1 MQERSYDHALVEE
14 KWQKAWEAGS
24 VFRVSEDSAREAY
37 YCLEMF
43 PYPSGRIHMGH
54 VRNYAIGDVVARF
67 QRMNGRNVLH
77 PMGWDAFGMPAENA
91 AIERRIHPAV
101 WTRDNIA
108 YMGTQLRRLGLSYD
122 WSRELT
128 TCDPEYYRWNQW
140 FFLKMLE
147 RGLAYRKKAPVNWC
161 GKCQTILANE
171 QVEEGNCW
179 RCGQEVVLRDIDG
192 WFFRTTAYAE
202 ELLGGCDRLQ
212 GRWPESVLVQQRNW
226 IGRSE
231 GAEVVFPFVGRPGGL
246 AVFTT
251 RVDTLFGATFVSLA
265 PEHPLA
271 SDLCRG
277 TPVEGDVLAFIE
289 KSRRA
294 DNQARTAGD
303 LSKEGI
309 HSGAW
314 CRNPVTGEDIPIYL
328 ANFVLMAYGTGAVM
342 AVPAHDQRD
351 FDFAVKYGLLIRR
364 VVLSGNPE
372 IDSREP
378 TEATVEDGI
387 LTSSGEF
394 DGMESAQARQ
404 AIVAHLEGRGL
415 GKAVVN
421 YRLRDW
427 GISRQRY
434 WGTPIPVVHC
444 EACGVVPVPYEQL
457 PVVLPEDIT
466 FQWEGGSPLARTASF
481 YETTCPACGR
491 AARRDTD
498 TMDTFVDSSWY
509 FIRYTAMPDPR
520 EAFDRSKA
528 EYWMPVDQYIG
539 GVEHAILHLMYARF
553 FTKVIRDL
561 GLIDVDEPFA
571 HLLTQGMVCKESYHC
586 SEHGYLFPEEA
597 DEHGCCRSCSQPVT
611 VGRREKMSK
620 SKKNVVDPDRLIG
633 QYGADTARLFSLFA
647 APPEKNLDWSDEGVE
662 GASRFLKRVWRLVHR
677 WRDEVAGVSAGAAG
691 FAGLECTP
699 EMLDLRRIVHQTIR
713 RVTRDIGQRFRFN
726 TAISA
731 MMELVNALVALES
744 LPAGGGCVVVREAL
758 ESLLTMLTPFAPHI
772 AEELWEVIGGEGLV
786 SSRPWPAWD
795 AGLVAEEVVT
805 VVIQV
810 NGRVRGRIEFPA
822 DAGEDEVRQTALDDP
837 QIQRHLQGVTVQ
849 KAVYIPGRLMNF
861 VVR

>member
-1 MQERSYDHALVEE
+1 MQEKSYDHALVEE
-14 KWQKAWEAGS
+14 KWQKVWESES
-24 VFRVSEDSAREAY
+24 VFRVTEDPSREAY

-67 QRMNGRNVLH
+67 QRMNGKNVLH

-101 WTRDNIA
+101 WTRENIA

-122 WSRELT
+122 WSRELA

-179 RCGQEVVLRDIDG
+179 RCGREVVLRDIEG

-202 ELLGGCDRLQ
+202 ELLEGCDRLQ

-231 GAEVVFPFVGRPGGL
+231 GAEVFFPFVDRPGGL
-246 AVFTT
+246 TVFTT

-271 SDLCRG
+271 AELCRG
-277 TPVEGDVLAFIE
+277 KAGEQDVLTFIE
-289 KSRRA
+289 GSRRA
-294 DNQARTAGD
+294 DNIARTAGD

-314 CRNPVTGEDIPIYL
+314 CLNPVTGEKIPVYL

-351 FDFAVKYGLLIRR
+351 FDFAVKYRLPIRR
-364 VVLSGNPE
+364 VVLSGLPE
-372 IDSREP
+372 IDGADLAGAWE
-378 TEATVEDGI
+378 EDGV

-394 DGMESAQARQ
+394 DGLSSAEARTKIVAFLEARQ
-404 AIVAHLEGRGL
+404 S

-434 WGTPIPVVHC
+434 WGTPIPVIHC
-444 EACGVVPVPYEQL
+444 DACGIVPVPYEQL

-466 FQWEGGSPLARTASF
+466 FQWEGGSPLARQSSF
-481 YETTCPACGR
+481 YEVACPACGKP
-491 AARRDTD
+491 ARRDTD

-509 FIRYTAMPDPR
+509 FIRYTAMPDPAA
-520 EAFDRSKA
+520 AFDRAKA

-539 GVEHAILHLMYARF
+539 GIEHAILHLMYARF

-561 GLIDVDEPFA
+561 GLIDADEPFA

-586 SEHGYLFPEEA
+586 PEHGYLFPEEA
-597 DEHGCCRSCSQPVT
+597 DARGCCRSCGQPVT
-611 VGRREKMSK
+611 IGRREKMSK
-620 SKKNVVDPDRLIG
+620 SKKNVVDPDRLVG

-662 GASRFLKRVWRLVHR
+662 GASRFLKRVWRLVYR
-677 WRDEVAGVSAGAAG
+677 WREEVAGSRSDGGGAAI
-691 FAGLECTP
+691 ECAP
-699 EMLDLRRIVHQTIR
+699 EMLELRRLVHRTVR

-731 MMELVNALVALES
+731 MMELVNALVAVDS
-744 LPAGGGCVVVREAL
+744 LPDEASRRVMREAL
-758 ESLLTMLTPFAPHI
+758 EALLTMLTPFAPHVS
-772 AEELWEVIGGEGLV
+772 EELWQSIGGQGLV
-786 SSRPWPAWD
+786 STRQWPAWD
-795 AGLVAEEVVT
+795 AALVAEEVVT
-805 VVIQV
+805 VVVQV
-810 NGRVRGRIEFPA
+810 NGKVRGRLDFPA
-822 DAGEDEVRQTALDDP
+822 DAGEEEVRQTALEDP
-837 QIQRHLQGVTVQ
+837 QIQRHLTGVTVQ
-849 KAVYIPGRLMNF
+849 KAVYIPGRLLNF